1 MSDSFEENGDD
12 QAEAG
17 KRAGYRRPP
26 AAGRFQKGQSGN
38 TKGRPR
44 GKFREAPYE
53 AVLGQ
58 IVTIR
63 DGADTRK
70 VTAEEAFL
78 LQLTKRGLEG
88 NGPAGRD
95 AMEAIETAKSERTA
109 EAERVTAFV
118 YLFVM
123 PGSVTTALEPLRMA
137 RKLDPYRPTAR
148 MALEPWIV
156 EAALARLGH
165 RVLSREEQ
173 ATVVKATRTPNKVR
187 WPEWWE
193 VLPWV

>member
-1 MSDSFEENGDD
+1 MSGSFEESTENRSD
-12 QAEAG
+12 AHEA
-17 KRAGYRRPP
+17 AGYGRPP
-26 AAGRFQKGQSGN
+26 VAGRFQKGQSGN
-38 TKGRPR
+38 SKGRPR
-44 GKFREAPYE
+44 GRYREAPYE

-88 NGPAGRD
+88 NGPAARD
-95 AMEAIETAKSERTA
+95 AMEAIETAKSERAA
-109 EAERVTAFV
+109 EADRMITFVTV
-118 YLFVM
+118 YVS

-137 RKLDPYRPTAR
+137 KKLDPYRTTAR

-156 EAALARLGH
+156 EAALARMGD
-165 RVLSREEQ
+165 RRLSPEEQ
-173 ATVVKATRTPNKVR
+173 ATVVKATRTPSKVR

-193 VLPWV
+193 VRR